1 MGLTAPPVDN
11 RDFNDIVDQALVLAK
26 QYCPQWQTDLDKY
39 KADRDDPG
47 MALVHLFA
55 RLMEIIITRLNR
67 VPDRYFLA
75 FLDFIG
81 AKLRPPVPAKALLRF
96 FLSEKAKVNGRVPA
110 KTKVA
115 AEESENREAQIF
127 ETGKELV
134 VTPVRLIN
142 AFTLDP
148 ENDSCHDTTAIVT
161 GVEDGKFEVFKGK
174 TPVEHILYLGDD
186 LLFGLNETSAQGNVT
201 IRFVFR
207 EGNGGFQD
215 IPLRWEYSA
224 GQGVWRPLLIDQ
236 QDLSGNPL
244 EVTFHIP
251 GDMAKDNVSHQTHD
265 WIRIRLDDAIS
276 SLPGDHLP
284 IIETITGSIGCSA
297 RGVLP
302 DACFTNQLPID
313 PLESFHPFGPAPTY
327 QHIFYIAGD
336 EVFSKTGADIS
347 ISLVFDELGIQ
358 GSEESLGLTW
368 EYRDGES
375 WQAIDNIID
384 PTNHFTRSPAANE
397 TIRLVCPKI
406 EAKEI
411 NLLTHYWIRVRISSG
426 HYGLPPHYDSVK
438 QGWVEGNL
446 HPPRIREMKL
456 GYVYNPAATSIET
469 IILKNNFR
477 YSPVEPGTGSFL
489 PFVPL
494 EEKKPAFYP
503 GFDAPFSH
511 DAVSLFFQ
519 VVREARSSRQLQ
531 WEYAGPDGWR
541 RLQVKDETWNLSRQG
556 HIQFIGPDDFTRTE
570 NFGLLR
576 YWLRVRLISAADMFS
591 PELGRV
597 YLNTVWAE
605 NGLTVENELLGSSDG
620 SAHQTFQLKRSPVL
634 PGQRVWVKEPEMPA
648 GAEYEKIVQEEGED
662 AVAVTR
668 DKNEAVTEIR
678 VRWHA
683 KDNFYSSGPGSRHYM
698 IEPITGEIRFG
709 DGSRGM
715 IPPIGT
721 DNIWC
726 SLYRTGGGSGGNVEK
741 GKITRLKAALPHIA
755 GVTNPEPAVGGM
767 DAETIDEI
775 KTRGPILLKHRD
787 RAVTTEDF
795 ERLMKEAPG
804 DIALCKCIPVNDY
817 ADKHVIVVIVPDLD
831 GPKPYPSPVLIRQ
844 VQEYLSQ
851 RILATLFSPAAGAR
865 RIHVTGPGYI
875 KISVQADVVPNNI
888 EQAGIVQ
895 EKVIANLEHFLH
907 PLKGG
912 PDNKGWPFG
921 RAVYISEVMTVIQDT
936 EGVDYVKSL
945 RLRSGDFKPD
955 NQEPVITEVDD
966 KNPIPIFLEP
976 HYLVYSGTHN
986 INMVIVK

>member
-1 MGLTAPPVDN
+1 MSLTAPPVDD
-11 RDFNDIVDQALVLAK
+11 RDFNDIVDQAITLAE
-26 QYCPQWQTDLDKY
+26 QYCPGWKTDLDKY

-110 KTKVA
+110 RTQAA
-115 AEESENREAQIF
+115 AEESENREAQLF

-134 VTPVRLIN
+134 VTPVKLIN

-148 ENDSCHDTTAIVT
+148 ENDRYNDTTSIVT
-161 GVEDGKFEVFKGK
+161 GVEEGQFEVFKGK
-174 TPVEHILYLGDD
+174 TLIEHILYLGDD
-186 LLFGLNETSAQGNVT
+186 LLFGLNETPAQGNVT
-201 IRFVFR
+201 LGFAFR
-207 EGNGGFQD
+207 EGSGGFQN
-215 IPLRWEYSA
+215 IPLKWEYSA
-224 GQGVWRPLLIDQ
+224 GGGVWQPLLIDQ
-236 QDLSGNPL
+236 QNFSGNPQ

-251 GDMAKDNVSHQTHD
+251 GDMVKDTVSDHEHY

-276 SLPGDHLP
+276 SIPGDRLP
-284 IIETITGSIGCSA
+284 IIENITGSIDCSA
-297 RGVLP
+297 HGVLP

-313 PLESFHPFGPAPTY
+313 PPESFHPFGPVPTY
-327 QHIFYIAGD
+327 RHIFYIAGD
-336 EVFSKTGADIS
+336 EVFSKAGADIS
-347 ISLVFDELGIQ
+347 ISIIFDELGVQ
-358 GSEESLGLTW
+358 GPEESLELTW
-368 EYRDGES
+368 EYRDGEA
-375 WQAIDNIID
+375 WQPIDNIID

-397 TIRLVCPKI
+397 RICLVCPKI

-426 HYGLPPHYDSVK
+426 HYGLPAHYDSVK

-446 HPPRIREMKL
+446 HPPKIREMKL
-456 GYVYNPAATSIET
+456 GYVYNPAAAPIET
-469 IILKNNFR
+469 IILKNNFK
-477 YSPVEPGTGSFL
+477 YSPVEHGTGSFL
-489 PFVPL
+489 PFVSL
-494 EEKKPAFYP
+494 EEEKPAFYL
-503 GFDAPFSH
+503 GFDAPFFH

-531 WEYAGPDGWR
+531 WEYAGPDEWR

-556 HIQFIGPDDFTRTE
+556 HIQFIGPNDFTRTG

-576 YWLRVRLISAADMFS
+576 YWLRVRLISVSALDLFS
-591 PELGRV
+591 PELQRI

-605 NGLTVENELLGSSDG
+605 NAVTVENELLGSSDG
-620 SAHQTFQLKRSPVL
+620 SVGQTFRLKRFPVL
-634 PGQRVWVKEPEMPA
+634 MGQQVWVKEPEMPA
-648 GAEYEKIVQEEGED
+648 RAGYEKIVQEEGED

-668 DKNEAVTEIR
+668 DKNEAVTGIR

-683 KDNFYSSGPGSRHYM
+683 VNNFYSSGPGGRHYI
-698 IEPITGEIRFG
+698 IEPNTGEIRFG
-709 DGSRGM
+709 DGSQGM
-715 IPPIGT
+715 IPPMGT
-721 DNIWC
+721 DNIRC
-726 SLYRTGGGSGGNVEK
+726 SLYRTGGGAGGNVEK
-741 GKITRLKAALPHIA
+741 DKITHLKAALPHIA

-817 ADKHVIVVIVPDLD
+817 TDKHVIVVIVPDLD
-831 GPKPYPSPVLIRQ
+831 DPKPYPSQVLIRQ
-844 VQEYLSQ
+844 VQEYLSR

-865 RIHVTGPGYI
+865 CIQVTGPGYI
-875 KISVQADVVPNNI
+875 EISVQADVVPNNI

-921 RAVYISEVMTVIQDT
+921 RAVHISEVMTVIQDT

-945 RLRSGDFKPD
+945 RLRSGDVKPD
-955 NQEPVITEVDD
+955 TQG
-966 KNPIPIFLEP
+966 PISLGPN
-976 HYLVYSGTHN
+976 YLVYSGSHN
-986 INMVIVK
+986 INMVIE